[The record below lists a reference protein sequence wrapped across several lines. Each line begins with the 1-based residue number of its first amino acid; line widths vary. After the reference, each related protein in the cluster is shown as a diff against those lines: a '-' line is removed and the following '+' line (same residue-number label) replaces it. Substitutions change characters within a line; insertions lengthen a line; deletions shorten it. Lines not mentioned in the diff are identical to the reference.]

1 MKAKATTTIL
11 TILFGFALGASLR
24 AANRVVELGQDIQP
38 KVAAS
43 QAGDVVIVREA
54 TFNSQTVVIDKP
66 IRLVRE
72 KGTTVTIGGTI
83 TVRDLNATGVLRDF
97 VVNATG
103 GGLVKIEN
111 CKKYGLENLTGL
123 PNGITIIGSKVV
135 IRDCVSSNHLQISG
149 ASEVEVANSSFGN
162 LTVTDSNVTM
172 FDSNAS
178 TVVITGGKARFHH
191 SKFGT
196 TTFNRCD
203 WEAHDSWFTG
213 HLYSDNSH
221 SKLFR
226 SSVWSTFQHRSVS
239 YQGEDL
245 DCVVYQCFLRDQ
257 GYFYSKRTWVAYSL
271 IGHAYP
277 YGSGATEAHF
287 VGNTFRYRLYPH
299 GPSSNRLTNLNLYV
313 RNNLFSTA
321 SKLPSDSLHTT
332 STSFTM
338 TKKLTALQPSLVTHV
353 RNELHTAE
361 CKVGFS
367 YLDGTEANST
377 TQTQPD
383 SGWGSWYRY
392 ENPNPSKLV
401 TEIKVFLKRVSGHGA
416 AYDQHTFIN
425 NTYSVSNFRVTF
437 PATTTYD
444 SHTLWVSSDHSAK
457 LQSAHVFNNVF
468 DNSGHNNK
476 HLINLHH
483 GTVNGA
489 FIHGNVF
496 RRDASWSA
504 HAIHA
509 PKGPDRFIGNSP
521 VPAPDVCSYNYFQDS
536 SKAVTGGLVNEEN
549 FSGADPGFIDLAAGD
564 YRLKPDSILVD
575 KGPDEPQF
583 NDHNGSRNDV
593 GLYGGHAYDSTGN
606 VTTFPVVL
614 STWQSTN
621 LISIGDTTPL
631 TIKAR
636 AAVATD

>member
-11 TILFGFALGASLR
+11 TILFGLALGASLQ
-24 AANRVVELGQDIQP
+24 AANHVVELGGNIQTQ
-38 KVAAS
+38 VAAA
-43 QAGDVVIVREA
+43 QAGDVVIVRAGEYQ
-54 TFNSQTVVIDKP
+54 NQTISIDKH

-72 KGTTVTIGGTI
+72 KGTNVTIGGSLTYADVNG
-83 TVRDLNATGVLRDF
+83 TVVLRDF
-97 VVNATG
+97 TLLAAG
-103 GGLVKIEN
+103 KGSLSISN
-111 CKKYGLENLTGL
+111 CTKFGLENLTKL
-123 PNGITIIGSKVV
+123 TEGITIAGSTVV
-135 IRDCVSSNHLQISG
+135 IRDCAFTGNLSISG
-149 ASEVEVANSSFGN
+149 ASSVEMVNSSCANLTLNGSDLKAVDCNFGNLSSTGSSSIELGACAFGN
-162 LTVTDSNVTM
+162 LTTTDSNVTM
-172 FDSNAS
+172 VDSNAS
-178 TVVITGGKARFHH
+178 TTNVTGGKARFHH

-226 SSVWSTFQHRSVS
+226 SSVFSSFQHLSVS

-245 DCVVYQCFLRDQ
+245 DCVVYQCFLRDS
-257 GYFYSKRTWVAYSL
+257 GYFYGKRTWVAYSL
-271 IGHAYP
+271 IGQAYP
-277 YGSGATEAHF
+277 YGSGPTEAHF
-287 VGNTFRYRLYPH
+287 VGNTFRYRLHPH
-299 GPSSNRLTNLNLYV
+299 GTGSNRLTNLNLYV

-321 SKLPSDSLHTT
+321 SKWPSDTLNTT

-367 YLDGTEANST
+367 YLDGSEANST

-401 TEIKVFLKRVSGHGA
+401 TEIKVFLKKVPGHGT
-416 AYDQHTFIN
+416 AYERYTFIN

-444 SHTLWVSSDHSAK
+444 SHSIWVRNEGGLNDK

-468 DNSGHNNK
+468 DNSGQNNR
-476 HLINLHH
+476 HLIYLPS

-496 RRDASWSA
+496 RRDTGWNV
-504 HAIHA
+504 HAINARRGRTASSETRPCPPPTSA
-509 PKGPDRFIGNSP
+509 PTI
-521 VPAPDVCSYNYFQDS
+521 
-536 SKAVTGGLVNEEN
+536 
-549 FSGADPGFIDLAAGD
+549 
-564 YRLKPDSILVD
+564 
-575 KGPDEPQF
+575 
-583 NDHNGSRNDV
+583 
-593 GLYGGHAYDSTGN
+593 
-606 VTTFPVVL
+606 TFR
-614 STWQSTN
+614 TR
-621 LISIGDTTPL
+621 
-631 TIKAR
+631 AR
-636 AAVATD
+636 R